1 MTTALPVRKIH
12 TLGPAGT
19 FSHEAAEAIFKKGQI
34 VFDPNF
40 DALFSALEKYPQDVG
55 VVPIENSLHG
65 SIDEILDL
73 LYESNTVRIIRTHDI
88 AIKHAFGALDATKVT
103 KVASHAQALRQCR
116 LWLKKFYPDAEHVP
130 VSSTAKAAEL
140 AAADLHTGAIASV
153 RVLRKNKLTVIAED
167 TEGEGN
173 TTRFAIVSATDH
185 FPSLTRAHMTIVLR
199 PTCDRPGLLH
209 ALLTPF
215 KVYDVNLTRIESRPS
230 GDKFGQYV
238 FFLDFLGN
246 SKEARTKQVL
256 KELAELAEVT
266 VLGEW

>member
-1 MTTALPVRKIH
+1 MKIH

-19 FSHEAAEAIFKKGQI
+19 FSHEAAEAIFPKGDI
-34 VFDPNF
+34 VYDPNF
-40 DALFSALEKYPQDVG
+40 DALFASLEKHPDDVG

-73 LYESNTVRIIRTHDI
+73 LYESKAVRIFRTHDV
-88 AIKHAFGALDATKVT
+88 AIKHAFGAIDPKKVT

-116 LWLKKFYPDAEHVP
+116 LWLKKFYPNAEHIP
-130 VSSTAKAAEL
+130 VSSTAKAAEM
-140 AAADLHTGAIASV
+140 AAADPCVGAISSAK
-153 RVLRKNKLTVIAED
+153 VLRKNKLSVIAEN

-185 FPSLTRAHMTIVLR
+185 FPRLKREHMTVVLR
-199 PTCDRPGLLH
+199 PTGDRPGLLH

-230 GDKFGQYV
+230 GERFGHYV
-238 FFLDFLGN
+238 FYLDFLGN
-246 SKEARTKQVL
+246 AKDARTKQVL
-256 KELAELAEVT
+256 KELAELADVKL
-266 VLGEW
+266 LGEW